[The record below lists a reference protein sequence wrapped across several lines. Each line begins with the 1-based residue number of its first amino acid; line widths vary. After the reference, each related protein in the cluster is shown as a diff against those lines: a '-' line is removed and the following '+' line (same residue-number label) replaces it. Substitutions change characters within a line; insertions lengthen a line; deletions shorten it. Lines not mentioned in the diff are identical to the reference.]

1 MYFHLMQVCGEY
13 KESEIL
19 RLGFFA
25 AQFAPGAHSHVESE
39 LINRHEGGYML
50 FSFLFD
56 RHFCPRI
63 SFLWRNF
70 SLDILVSPVVC
81 SPILKNV

>member
-25 AQFAPGAHSHVESE
+25 SQLAPGGYSHVQSE
-39 LINRHEGGYML
+39 LINRHEGCYML
-50 FSFLFD
+50 IN
-56 RHFCPRI
+56 C
-63 SFLWRNF
+63 
-70 SLDILVSPVVC
+70 VS
-81 SPILKNV
+81 I